1 VRFLPDRRLLPAHG
15 PVSPSVHARVDEL
28 LDHHDTRLRRIE
40 ELVDRQAGTAAEVA
54 VRLRWTRRER
64 RFDELD
70 LFNRCLA
77 VSETLAHLDVLAVAG
92 RLRRSD
98 LDGTSHYA
106 RA

>member
-1 VRFLPDRRLLPAHG
+1 VIRLHPDDP
-15 PVSPSVHARVDEL
+15 
-28 LDHHDTRLRRIE
+28 
-40 ELVDRQAGTAAEVA
+40 TADWTVG
-54 VRLRWTRRER
+54 RLRWTRRER

-98 LDGTSHYA
+98 LDGISHYA
-106 RA
+106 QA

>member
-1 VRFLPDRRLLPAHG
+1 
-15 PVSPSVHARVDEL
+15 VHARVDDL
-28 LDHHDTRLRRIE
+28 LDHHDTRLSRIE

-54 VRLRWTRRER
+54 GRLRWTRRER

-70 LFNRCLA
+70 LFNRGLA

-98 LDGTSHYA
+98 LDGISHYA
-106 RA
+106 KA